1 VRILYVHA
9 TLVPPPLDVSTDRFY
24 LLSDRMEGDVL
35 QPIWFRTPEEV
46 EARFGPGSY
55 PVHTVGKFRY
65 HWFLFPDRN
74 IRGRFAIFRFILRKG
89 REIYRERK
97 FQCIV
102 AYSHQTTALV
112 AALLKL
118 LTRNRLIIEIA
129 GTPQNS
135 YITESPN
142 PGPADYA
149 KRLYSDICL
158 HLSVFFAD
166 RCHFLFPRQ
175 LSYYPLLRN
184 AAHSTFHEFVP
195 VSKIDKADK
204 TGAEPEDIY
213 VLQVGAPW
221 YLKGVD
227 VLIQA
232 FAEVAAEFPKVRLKL
247 LGFYPGQE
255 ALLELT
261 RDAPQVEVLRA
272 RPNPETLEIVKR
284 AAVMATP
291 SRTEGLPRV
300 IIEAMAA
307 GIAVIA
313 SDVGGISTLVHEG
326 ENGYLIPVGDHHAL
340 AARLRQLLSDESL
353 RRRMGEAGYIRAH
366 TELNEQAYVRGFTGM
381 IEATIDPGV
390 AETRESEGSHG

>member
-1 VRILYVHA
+1 MRILYVHS
-9 TLVPPPLDVSTDRFY
+9 TLVPPPTDVNIDRFY
-24 LLSDRMEGDVL
+24 LLSDRMEGDVI

-65 HWFLFPDRN
+65 HWFLTPDRN
-74 IRGRFAIFRFILRKG
+74 ISGRLAIFRFILRKG
-89 REIYRERK
+89 RELYREHR
-97 FQCIV
+97 FQCII
-102 AYSHQTTALV
+102 AYSHQTTGLM
-112 AALLKL
+112 AAILKL
-118 LTRNRLIIEIA
+118 FTGARLIIEIA
-129 GTPQNS
+129 GTPQNT
-135 YITESPN
+135 YISESPN
-142 PGPADYA
+142 PGLAA
-149 KRLYSDICL
+149 WAMRLYSDISL
-158 HLSVFFAD
+158 HLSVSIAD
-166 RCHFLFPRQ
+166 RVHLLYPKQ
-175 LSYYPLLRN
+175 LSHYPLLRN
-184 AAHSTFHEFVP
+184 GPSSVFHEFVP
-195 VSKIDKADK
+195 VSMIDKAVDK
-204 TGAEPEDIY
+204 GEESSEAPEETY

-227 VLIQA
+227 VLIKA
-232 FAEVAAEFPKVRLKL
+232 FAEVASEFPNVTLKL

-284 AAVMATP
+284 AAIMATP

-313 SDVGGISTLVHEG
+313 SDVGGISTLVHDG

-340 AARLRQLLSDESL
+340 AVRLRQLLSDEPL
-353 RRRMGEAGYIRAH
+353 RRRMGEAGYVRAH
-366 TELNEQAYVRGFTGM
+366 SELNEKAYVREFARM
-381 IEATIDPGV
+381 VEAAIGPKDD
-390 AETRESEGSHG
+390 